1 MADADPGAV
10 LRRSKTIAVVGL
22 SSNPARPSHG
32 VARYLQSQGYRI
44 IPVNPYETEVLGE
57 GAYPSVGAIPEPVD
71 LVDVFRASDAAPE
84 VARDA
89 VRAGAK
95 ALSQSPST
103 SSTCSAHGPGGRA
116 RLRRG
121 SMHQD
126 RPCHDSLS
134 VTDLPRDCV
143 DPADVHQRD
152 DVATPIEFVPVPLVA
167 PLLMVRSSS

>member
-22 SSNPARPSHG
+22 SSNSARPSHG

-44 IPVNPYETEVLGE
+44 IPVNPNEDEVLGE
-57 GAYPSVGAIPEPVD
+57 RAYPLVGAIPEPVD

-95 ALSQSPST
+95 ALWLQL
-103 SSTCSAHGPGGRA
+103 G
-116 RLRRG
+116 
-121 SMHQD
+121 
-126 RPCHDSLS
+126 
-134 VTDLPRDCV
+134 
-143 DPADVHQRD
+143 
-152 DVATPIEFVPVPLVA
+152 
-167 PLLMVRSSS
+167 VRSDDARRIAREGGLDYVEDQCTKIVHAMTA